1 LLDKAK
7 NTAFPPLKFSIVM
20 KILIVII
27 LSYILGSIPFGYI
40 IAKIKGVDITK
51 LGSGNIGATNVGR
64 FLGKPYFFIVL
75 FLDAI
80 KGFIPTILFKL
91 LFGLEYGI
99 LAGLFAV
106 IGHSYSIFMK
116 FKGGKG
122 VATGLGVSIALIPI
136 ETVIGFGIWFFILI
150 VFKVMALASIVSAI
164 SIFIIVLFLEKSL
177 LIKVVCGIIA
187 FLIVLRHKSNIERMI
202 KGTEPKFYFFE
213 NEGG

>member
-1 LLDKAK
+1 
-7 NTAFPPLKFSIVM
+7 M
-20 KILIVII
+20 KILLVI
-27 LSYILGSIPFGYI
+27 LVSYILGSIPFGYI

-99 LAGLFAV
+99 LAGLFSV

-136 ETVIGFGIWFFILI
+136 ETIIGLGVWFLVLMI
-150 VFKVMALASIVSAI
+150 FKIMALASIISAI
-164 SIFIIVLFLEKSL
+164 SVFIVVLFLEKSS
-177 LIKVVCGIIA
+177 LIKIVCGIIA
-187 FLIVLRHKSNIERMI
+187 VLIVLRHKSNIERII

-213 NEGG
+213 NKGG

>member
-1 LLDKAK
+1 
-7 NTAFPPLKFSIVM
+7 M
-20 KILIVII
+20 KILLVI
-27 LSYILGSIPFGYI
+27 LVSYILGSIPFGYI

-99 LAGLFAV
+99 LAGLFSV

-136 ETVIGFGIWFFILI
+136 ETIIGFGVWFLVLMI
-150 VFKVMALASIVSAI
+150 FKIMSLASIISAI
-164 SIFIIVLFLEKSL
+164 SVFIVVLFLEKSS
-177 LIKVVCGIIA
+177 LIKIVCGIIA
-187 FLIVLRHKSNIERMI
+187 VLIVLRHKSNIERII

-213 NEGG
+213 NKGG

>member
-1 LLDKAK
+1 
-7 NTAFPPLKFSIVM
+7 M
-20 KILIVII
+20 KILLVI
-27 LSYILGSIPFGYI
+27 LVSYILGSIPFGYI
-40 IAKIKGVDITK
+40 IAKMKGIDITK

-64 FLGKPYFFIVL
+64 YLGKPYFFIVL
-75 FLDAI
+75 FFDAV

-99 LAGLFAV
+99 LAGLFSV

-136 ETVIGFGIWFFILI
+136 ETIIGFGVWFLVLMI
-150 VFKVMALASIVSAI
+150 FKIMALASIISAI
-164 SIFIIVLFLEKSL
+164 SVFIVVLFLEKSL
-177 LIKVVCGIIA
+177 LIKIVCGIIA
-187 FLIVLRHKSNIERMI
+187 VLIVLRHKSNIERII

-213 NEGG
+213 NKGG

>member
-1 LLDKAK
+1 
-7 NTAFPPLKFSIVM
+7 M
-20 KILIVII
+20 KILLVI
-27 LSYILGSIPFGYI
+27 LVSYILGSIPFGYI
-40 IAKIKGVDITK
+40 ISKMKGIDITK

-64 FLGKPYFFIVL
+64 YLGKPYFFIVL

-99 LAGLFAV
+99 LAGLFSV
-106 IGHSYSIFMK
+106 VGHSYSIFMK

-136 ETVIGFGIWFFILI
+136 ETIIGFGVWFLVLMIFKI
-150 VFKVMALASIVSAI
+150 VALASIISAVSV
-164 SIFIIVLFLEKSL
+164 FIVVLFLEKSS
-177 LIKVVCGIIA
+177 LIKIVCGIIA
-187 FLIVLRHKSNIERMI
+187 VLIVLRHKSNIERII

-213 NEGG
+213 NKGG

>member
-1 LLDKAK
+1 
-7 NTAFPPLKFSIVM
+7 M
-20 KILIVII
+20 KILLVI
-27 LSYILGSIPFGYI
+27 LVSYILGSIPFGYI

-64 FLGKPYFFIVL
+64 NLGKPYFFIVL

-99 LAGLFAV
+99 LAGLFSV

-136 ETVIGFGIWFFILI
+136 ETIIGFGVWFLVLMI
-150 VFKVMALASIVSAI
+150 FKIMSLASIISAVSV
-164 SIFIIVLFLEKSL
+164 FIVVLFLEKSS
-177 LIKVVCGIIA
+177 LIKIVCGIIA
-187 FLIVLRHKSNIERMI
+187 VLIVLRHKSNIERII

-213 NEGG
+213 NKGG

>member
-1 LLDKAK
+1 
-7 NTAFPPLKFSIVM
+7 M
-20 KILIVII
+20 KILLVI
-27 LSYILGSIPFGYI
+27 LVSYILGSIPFGYI
-40 IAKIKGVDITK
+40 ISKMKGIDITK

-99 LAGLFAV
+99 LAGLFSV

-136 ETVIGFGIWFFILI
+136 ETIIGFGVWFLVLMI
-150 VFKVMALASIVSAI
+150 FKIMALASIISAVSV
-164 SIFIIVLFLEKSL
+164 FIVVLFLEKSS
-177 LIKVVCGIIA
+177 LIKIVCGIIA
-187 FLIVLRHKSNIERMI
+187 VLIVLRHKSNIERII

-213 NEGG
+213 NKGG

>member
-1 LLDKAK
+1 
-7 NTAFPPLKFSIVM
+7 M
-20 KILIVII
+20 KILLVI
-27 LSYILGSIPFGYI
+27 LVSYILGSIPFGYI

-64 FLGKPYFFIVL
+64 YLGKPYFFIVL

-99 LAGLFAV
+99 LAGLFSV

-136 ETVIGFGIWFFILI
+136 ETIIGFGVWFLVLMIFKI
-150 VFKVMALASIVSAI
+150 VALASIISAVSV
-164 SIFIIVLFLEKSL
+164 FIVVLFLEKSS
-177 LIKVVCGIIA
+177 LIKIVCGIIA
-187 FLIVLRHKSNIERMI
+187 VLIVLRHKSNIERII

-213 NEGG
+213 NKGG

>member
-1 LLDKAK
+1 
-7 NTAFPPLKFSIVM
+7 M
-20 KILIVII
+20 KILLVI
-27 LSYILGSIPFGYI
+27 LVSYILGSIPFGYI

-99 LAGLFAV
+99 LAGLFSV

-136 ETVIGFGIWFFILI
+136 ETIIGFGVWFLVLMI
-150 VFKVMALASIVSAI
+150 FKIMALASIISAI
-164 SIFIIVLFLEKSL
+164 SVFIVVLFLEKSS
-177 LIKVVCGIIA
+177 LIKIVCGIIA
-187 FLIVLRHKSNIERMI
+187 VLIVLRHKSNIERII

-213 NEGG
+213 NKGG

>member
-1 LLDKAK
+1 
-7 NTAFPPLKFSIVM
+7 M
-20 KILIVII
+20 KILLVI
-27 LSYILGSIPFGYI
+27 LVSYILGSIPFGYI

-64 FLGKPYFFIVL
+64 YLGKPYFFIVL

-99 LAGLFAV
+99 LAGLFSV

-136 ETVIGFGIWFFILI
+136 ETIIGFGVWFLVLMIFKI
-150 VFKVMALASIVSAI
+150 VALASIISAI
-164 SIFIIVLFLEKSL
+164 SVFIVVLFLEKSS
-177 LIKVVCGIIA
+177 LIKIVCGIIA
-187 FLIVLRHKSNIERMI
+187 VLIVLRHKSNIERII

-213 NEGG
+213 NKGG

>member
-1 LLDKAK
+1 
-7 NTAFPPLKFSIVM
+7 M
-20 KILIVII
+20 KILLVI
-27 LSYILGSIPFGYI
+27 LVSYILGSIPFGYI

-64 FLGKPYFFIVL
+64 YLGKPYFFIVL

-99 LAGLFAV
+99 LAGLFSV

-136 ETVIGFGIWFFILI
+136 ETIIGFGVWFLVLTIFKI
-150 VFKVMALASIVSAI
+150 VALASIISAI
-164 SIFIIVLFLEKSL
+164 SVFIVVLFLEKSS
-177 LIKVVCGIIA
+177 LIKIVCGIIA
-187 FLIVLRHKSNIERMI
+187 VLIVLRHKSNIERII

-213 NEGG
+213 NKGG

>member
-1 LLDKAK
+1 
-7 NTAFPPLKFSIVM
+7 M
-20 KILIVII
+20 KILLVI
-27 LSYILGSIPFGYI
+27 LVSYILGSIPFGYI

-64 FLGKPYFFIVL
+64 NLGKPYFFIVL

-99 LAGLFAV
+99 LAGLFSV

-136 ETVIGFGIWFFILI
+136 ETIIGFGVWFLVLMI
-150 VFKVMALASIVSAI
+150 FKIMSLASIISAI
-164 SIFIIVLFLEKSL
+164 SVFIVVLFLEKSL
-177 LIKVVCGIIA
+177 LIKIVCGIIA
-187 FLIVLRHKSNIERMI
+187 VLIVLRHKSNIERII

-213 NEGG
+213 NKGG

>member
-1 LLDKAK
+1 
-7 NTAFPPLKFSIVM
+7 M
-20 KILIVII
+20 KILLVI
-27 LSYILGSIPFGYI
+27 LVSYILGSIPFGYI

-99 LAGLFAV
+99 LAGLFSV

-136 ETVIGFGIWFFILI
+136 ETIIGFGVWFLVLMI
-150 VFKVMALASIVSAI
+150 FKIMSLASIISAVSV
-164 SIFIIVLFLEKSL
+164 FIVVLFLEKSS
-177 LIKVVCGIIA
+177 LIKIVCGIIA
-187 FLIVLRHKSNIERMI
+187 VLIVLRHKSNIERII

-213 NEGG
+213 NKGG

>member
-1 LLDKAK
+1 
-7 NTAFPPLKFSIVM
+7 M
-20 KILIVII
+20 KILLVI
-27 LSYILGSIPFGYI
+27 LVSYILGSIPFGYI

-64 FLGKPYFFIVL
+64 NLGKPYFFIVL

-99 LAGLFAV
+99 LAGLFSV

-136 ETVIGFGIWFFILI
+136 ETIIGFGVWFLVLMI
-150 VFKVMALASIVSAI
+150 FKIMSLASIISAI
-164 SIFIIVLFLEKSL
+164 SVFIVVLFLEESL
-177 LIKVVCGIIA
+177 LIKIVCGIIA
-187 FLIVLRHKSNIERMI
+187 VLIVLRHKSNIERII

-213 NEGG
+213 NKGG

>member
-1 LLDKAK
+1 
-7 NTAFPPLKFSIVM
+7 M
-20 KILIVII
+20 KILLVI
-27 LSYILGSIPFGYI
+27 LVSYILGSIPFGYI

-64 FLGKPYFFIVL
+64 YLGKPYFFIVL

-99 LAGLFAV
+99 LAGLFSV

-136 ETVIGFGIWFFILI
+136 ETIIGFGVWFLVLMI
-150 VFKVMALASIVSAI
+150 FKIMALASIISAVSV
-164 SIFIIVLFLEKSL
+164 FIVVLFLEKSS
-177 LIKVVCGIIA
+177 LIKIVCGIIA
-187 FLIVLRHKSNIERMI
+187 VLIVLRHKSNIERII

-213 NEGG
+213 NKGG

>member
-1 LLDKAK
+1 
-7 NTAFPPLKFSIVM
+7 M
-20 KILIVII
+20 KILLVI
-27 LSYILGSIPFGYI
+27 LVSYILGSIPFGYI

-64 FLGKPYFFIVL
+64 YLGKPYFFIVL
-75 FLDAI
+75 FLDAV

-99 LAGLFAV
+99 LAGLFSV

-136 ETVIGFGIWFFILI
+136 ETIIGFGVWFLVLMI
-150 VFKVMALASIVSAI
+150 FKIMALASIISAVSV
-164 SIFIIVLFLEKSL
+164 FIVVLFFEKSS
-177 LIKVVCGIIA
+177 LIKIVCGIIA
-187 FLIVLRHKSNIERMI
+187 VLIVLRHRSNIERII

-213 NEGG
+213 NKGG

>member
-1 LLDKAK
+1 
-7 NTAFPPLKFSIVM
+7 M
-20 KILIVII
+20 KILLVI
-27 LSYILGSIPFGYI
+27 LVSYILGSIPFGYI
-40 IAKIKGVDITK
+40 IAKMKGIDITK

-64 FLGKPYFFIVL
+64 YLGKPYFFIVL
-75 FLDAI
+75 FIDAI

-99 LAGLFAV
+99 LAGLFSV

-136 ETVIGFGIWFFILI
+136 ETIIGFGVWFLVLTIFKI
-150 VFKVMALASIVSAI
+150 VALASIISAI
-164 SIFIIVLFLEKSL
+164 SVFIVVLFLEKSS
-177 LIKVVCGIIA
+177 LIKIVCGIIA
-187 FLIVLRHKSNIERMI
+187 VLIVLRHKSNIERII

-213 NEGG
+213 NKGG

>member
-1 LLDKAK
+1 R
-7 NTAFPPLKFSIVM
+7 NTFKISIIM
-20 KILIVII
+20 KILLVI
-27 LSYILGSIPFGYI
+27 LVSYILGSIPFGYI

-64 FLGKPYFFIVL
+64 NLGKPYFFIVL

-99 LAGLFAV
+99 LAGLFSV

-136 ETVIGFGIWFFILI
+136 ETIIGFGVWFLVLMI
-150 VFKVMALASIVSAI
+150 FKIMSLASIISAI
-164 SIFIIVLFLEKSL
+164 SVFIVVLFLEKSS
-177 LIKVVCGIIA
+177 LIKIVCGIIA
-187 FLIVLRHKSNIERMI
+187 VLIVLRHKSNIERII

-213 NEGG
+213 NKGG

>member
-1 LLDKAK
+1 
-7 NTAFPPLKFSIVM
+7 M
-20 KILIVII
+20 KILLVI
-27 LSYILGSIPFGYI
+27 LVSYILGSIPFGYI

-64 FLGKPYFFIVL
+64 NLGKPYFFIVL

-99 LAGLFAV
+99 LAGLFSV

-136 ETVIGFGIWFFILI
+136 ETIIGLGVWFLVLMI
-150 VFKVMALASIVSAI
+150 FKIMSLASIISAVSV
-164 SIFIIVLFLEKSL
+164 FIVVLFLEKSS
-177 LIKVVCGIIA
+177 LIKIVCGIIA
-187 FLIVLRHKSNIERMI
+187 VLIVLRHKSNIERII

-213 NEGG
+213 NKGG

>member
-1 LLDKAK
+1 
-7 NTAFPPLKFSIVM
+7 M
-20 KILIVII
+20 KILLVI
-27 LSYILGSIPFGYI
+27 LVSYILGSIPFGYI

-64 FLGKPYFFIVL
+64 NLGKPYFFIVL

-99 LAGLFAV
+99 LAGLFSV

-136 ETVIGFGIWFFILI
+136 ETIIGFGVWFLVLMI
-150 VFKVMALASIVSAI
+150 FKIMSLASIISAI
-164 SIFIIVLFLEKSL
+164 SVFIVVLFLEKSS
-177 LIKVVCGIIA
+177 LIKIVCGIIA
-187 FLIVLRHKSNIERMI
+187 VLIVLRHKSNIERII

-213 NEGG
+213 NKGG

>member
-1 LLDKAK
+1 
-7 NTAFPPLKFSIVM
+7 M
-20 KILIVII
+20 KGI
-27 LSYILGSIPFGYI
+27 
-40 IAKIKGVDITK
+40 DITK

-99 LAGLFAV
+99 LAGLFSV

-136 ETVIGFGIWFFILI
+136 ETIIGFGVWFLVLMI
-150 VFKVMALASIVSAI
+150 FKIMSLASIISAI
-164 SIFIIVLFLEKSL
+164 SVFIVVLFLEKSS
-177 LIKVVCGIIA
+177 LIKIVCGIIA
-187 FLIVLRHKSNIERMI
+187 VLIVLRHKSNIERII

-213 NEGG
+213 NKGG

>member
-1 LLDKAK
+1 
-7 NTAFPPLKFSIVM
+7 M
-20 KILIVII
+20 KILLVI
-27 LSYILGSIPFGYI
+27 LVSYILGSIPFGYI
-40 IAKIKGVDITK
+40 IAKMKGIDITK

-64 FLGKPYFFIVL
+64 YLGKPYFFIVL

-99 LAGLFAV
+99 LAGLFSV

-136 ETVIGFGIWFFILI
+136 ETIIGFGVWFLVLTI
-150 VFKVMALASIVSAI
+150 FKIMALASIISAI
-164 SIFIIVLFLEKSL
+164 SVFIVVLFLEKSS
-177 LIKVVCGIIA
+177 LIKIVCGIIA
-187 FLIVLRHKSNIERMI
+187 VLIVLRHKSNIERII

-213 NEGG
+213 NKGG

>member
-1 LLDKAK
+1 
-7 NTAFPPLKFSIVM
+7 M
-20 KILIVII
+20 KILLVI
-27 LSYILGSIPFGYI
+27 LVSYILGSIPFGYI

-64 FLGKPYFFIVL
+64 YLGKPYFFIVL
-75 FLDAI
+75 FLDAV

-99 LAGLFAV
+99 LAGLFSV

-136 ETVIGFGIWFFILI
+136 ETIIGFGVWFLVLMI
-150 VFKVMALASIVSAI
+150 FKIMSLASIISAI
-164 SIFIIVLFLEKSL
+164 SVFIVVLFLEKSS
-177 LIKVVCGIIA
+177 LIKIVCGIIA
-187 FLIVLRHKSNIERMI
+187 VLIVLRHKSNIERII

-213 NEGG
+213 NKGG

>member
-1 LLDKAK
+1 
-7 NTAFPPLKFSIVM
+7 M
-20 KILIVII
+20 KILLVI
-27 LSYILGSIPFGYI
+27 LVSYILGSIPFGYI

-99 LAGLFAV
+99 LAGLFSV

-136 ETVIGFGIWFFILI
+136 ETIIGLGVWFLVLMI
-150 VFKVMALASIVSAI
+150 FKIMSLASIISAI
-164 SIFIIVLFLEKSL
+164 SVFIVVLFLEKSS
-177 LIKVVCGIIA
+177 LIKIVCGIIA
-187 FLIVLRHKSNIERMI
+187 VLIVLRHKSNIERII

-213 NEGG
+213 NKGG

>member
-1 LLDKAK
+1 
-7 NTAFPPLKFSIVM
+7 M
-20 KILIVII
+20 KILLVI
-27 LSYILGSIPFGYI
+27 LVSYILGSIPFGYI
-40 IAKIKGVDITK
+40 IAKMKGIDITK

-64 FLGKPYFFIVL
+64 YLGKPYFFIVL

-99 LAGLFAV
+99 LAGLFSV

-136 ETVIGFGIWFFILI
+136 ETIIGFGVWFLVLTIFKI
-150 VFKVMALASIVSAI
+150 VALASIISAI
-164 SIFIIVLFLEKSL
+164 SVFIVVLFLEKSS
-177 LIKVVCGIIA
+177 LIKIVCGIIA
-187 FLIVLRHKSNIERMI
+187 VLIVLRHKSNIERII

-213 NEGG
+213 NKGG

>member
-1 LLDKAK
+1 
-7 NTAFPPLKFSIVM
+7 M
-20 KILIVII
+20 KILLVI
-27 LSYILGSIPFGYI
+27 LVSYILGSIPFGYI

-64 FLGKPYFFIVL
+64 YLGKPYFFIVL

-99 LAGLFAV
+99 LAGLFSV

-136 ETVIGFGIWFFILI
+136 ETIIGFGVWFLVLMI
-150 VFKVMALASIVSAI
+150 FKIMALASIISAI
-164 SIFIIVLFLEKSL
+164 SVFIVVLFLEKSS
-177 LIKVVCGIIA
+177 LIKIVCGIIA
-187 FLIVLRHKSNIERMI
+187 VLIVLRHKSNIERII

-213 NEGG
+213 NKGG

>member
-1 LLDKAK
+1 
-7 NTAFPPLKFSIVM
+7 M
-20 KILIVII
+20 KILLVI
-27 LSYILGSIPFGYI
+27 LVSYILGSIPFGYI

-64 FLGKPYFFIVL
+64 YLGKPYFFIVL

-99 LAGLFAV
+99 LAGLFSV

-136 ETVIGFGIWFFILI
+136 ETIIGFGVWFLVLMI
-150 VFKVMALASIVSAI
+150 FKIMALASIISAI
-164 SIFIIVLFLEKSL
+164 SVFIVVLFLEKSL
-177 LIKVVCGIIA
+177 LIKIVCGIIA
-187 FLIVLRHKSNIERMI
+187 VLIVLRHKSNIERII

-213 NEGG
+213 NKGG

>member
-1 LLDKAK
+1 
-7 NTAFPPLKFSIVM
+7 M
-20 KILIVII
+20 KILLVI
-27 LSYILGSIPFGYI
+27 LVGYILGSIPFGYI
-40 IAKIKGVDITK
+40 IAKMKGIDITK

-64 FLGKPYFFIVL
+64 YLGKPYFFIVL

-99 LAGLFAV
+99 LAGLFSV

-136 ETVIGFGIWFFILI
+136 ETIIGFGVWFLVLMI
-150 VFKVMALASIVSAI
+150 FKIMALASIISAI
-164 SIFIIVLFLEKSL
+164 SVFIVVLFLEKSS
-177 LIKVVCGIIA
+177 LIKIVCGIIA
-187 FLIVLRHKSNIERMI
+187 VLIVLRHKSNIERII

-213 NEGG
+213 NKGG